1 MSFWTQ
7 IDGYAYRFLLIRSD
21 VIDARAYTS
30 DVIIYNDR
38 VDATWWRKEG
48 HRLHPEDIVDA
59 LNVRLESLIIG
70 TGYSGVMTVPEKTR
84 EYIAAR
90 GVDVIVERTG
100 KAVEIFNAL
109 QSQNRHVV
117 AALHLTC

>member
-1 MSFWTQ
+1 MAMHIDSYSFGQ
-7 IDGYAYRFLLIRSD
+7 I

-48 HRLHPEDIVDA
+48 HRLHPEDIVDV
-59 LNVRLESLIIG
+59 LNVRPESLIIG
-70 TGYSGVMTVPEKTR
+70 TGYSGVLTVPKKTR

-109 QSQNRHVV
+109 QAQNRHVV